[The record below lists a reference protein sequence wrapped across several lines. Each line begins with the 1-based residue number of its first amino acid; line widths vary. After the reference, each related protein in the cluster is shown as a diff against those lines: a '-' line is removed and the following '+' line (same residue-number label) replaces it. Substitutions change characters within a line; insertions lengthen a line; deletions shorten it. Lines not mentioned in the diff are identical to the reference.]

1 MLLYFPFIFFF
12 TLTFYYWKK
21 KGYIDVAVF
30 LFAEYALTSFAAILC
45 VKMDLLGA
53 GGILFTQETLQLN
66 FAPTLLYCLPTFLIL
81 RQFSKLDIKRF
92 NKIHISNQKIF
103 YLFTYFLFA
112 VALLN
117 IYVVIDNVI
126 SVLVGGDFAEIRAN
140 HYAGNTDNSQLQSLP
155 KLLGYF
161 YYFNRST
168 LLALPCF
175 FYSICFLK
183 KHWVYNI
190 ALFITALSVPLAG
203 IQNADRTEFIF
214 FAQTLIL
221 SLLLF
226 RPYIQEK
233 QKIFLKRLLIPL
245 GFFFILYLS
254 AITIARFSERDGG
267 SSGGAIQY
275 AGQSYL
281 NFCYYYEF
289 ANDEYI
295 YTNRMFPLLNHIISD
310 TSYLDDIKEK
320 QCDQQGFYVG
330 VFPSFLGD
338 FLLDTGIIG
347 MLVWVIGFL
356 FITNISFR
364 FTKRDTISFGNTL
377 WYYVLA
383 TIPMFGIFY
392 YPYLEFM
399 QGIFLVLTVVVSI
412 LFHFRLKSHSSL

>member
-53 GGILFTQETLQLN
+53 GGIHFTKETLQLN
-66 FAPTLLYCLPTFLIL
+66 FAPTLLYCLLPFLIL
-81 RQFSKLDIKRF
+81 RQFTKLDIKRF

-140 HYAGNTDNSQLQSLP
+140 HYAGNTDQSQLKSLP

-175 FYSICFLK
+175 FYSICFLQ
-183 KHWVYNI
+183 KHWTYHL
-190 ALFITALSVPLAG
+190 ALFITALSVPLSG

-226 RPYIQEK
+226 RPYIHEK
-233 QKIFLKRLLIPL
+233 QKKIIKRLFIPL
-245 GFFFILYLS
+245 GIFFILYL
-254 AITIARFSERDGG
+254 ATVTITRFVERDAGA
-267 SSGGAIQY
+267 SGGALQY

-289 ANDEYI
+289 ANNEHI
-295 YTNRMFPLLNHIISD
+295 YTDRMFPLLNHIISN
-310 TSYLDDIKEK
+310 TSYLNDIKDM
-320 QCDQQGFYVG
+320 QSDQQGFFVG

-338 FLLDTGIIG
+338 FLLDTGIFG
-347 MLVWVIGFL
+347 MLLWVLGFIL
-356 FITNISFR
+356 ITHLSFR
-364 FTKRDTISFGNTL
+364 FTQRDTISFGNTL
-377 WYYVLA
+377 WFYVLA

-392 YPYLEFM
+392 YPYFEFK
-399 QGIFLVLTVVVSI
+399 QGMFLVLTMFISI
-412 LFHFRLKSHSSL
+412 VFHYRLKSYRSL

>member
-21 KGYIDVAVF
+21 SGYIDVGVF

-45 VKMDLLGA
+45 VKMDLLGT
-53 GGILFTQETLQLN
+53 GGIHFTQETLQLN
-66 FAPTLLYCLPTFLIL
+66 FTPTLLYCLLPFLIL
-81 RQFSKLDIKRF
+81 RQFTKLDIKRF

-140 HYAGNTDNSQLQSLP
+140 HYAGNTDKSQLQSLP
-155 KLLGYF
+155 KLLGYC

-320 QCDQQGFYVG
+320 QCDQQGFFVG

-392 YPYLEFM
+392 YPYFEFM

>member
-66 FAPTLLYCLPTFLIL
+66 IVPTLLYCILISL
-81 RQFSKLDIKRF
+81 IIQQFAKLDIKRY
-92 NKIHISNQKIF
+92 NTISISNQKIF
-103 YLFTYFLFA
+103 HLFTYFLFA
-112 VALLN
+112 IALLN

-126 SVLVGGDFAEIRAN
+126 SVIIGGNFAEVRAA
-140 HYAGNTDNSQLQSLP
+140 HYEGETNMSQLESLP
-155 KLLGYF
+155 KILGYL

-175 FYSICFLK
+175 FYSICFLQ
-183 KHWVYNI
+183 KHWTYHL
-190 ALFITALSVPLAG
+190 ALLITALSVPLSG

-226 RPYIQEK
+226 RPYIHKK

-245 GFFFILYLS
+245 GIFFMLYL
-254 AITIARFSERDGG
+254 AAVTIARFGERDAGA
-267 SSGGAIQY
+267 SGGALQY

-289 ANDEYI
+289 ANNEHI

-310 TSYLDDIKEK
+310 TSYLNDIKDK
-320 QCDQQGFYVG
+320 QCDQQGFFVG

-347 MLVWVIGFL
+347 MLVWVFGFL

-364 FTKRDTISFGNTL
+364 FTKGDTISFGNAL

-392 YPYLEFM
+392 YPYFEFM